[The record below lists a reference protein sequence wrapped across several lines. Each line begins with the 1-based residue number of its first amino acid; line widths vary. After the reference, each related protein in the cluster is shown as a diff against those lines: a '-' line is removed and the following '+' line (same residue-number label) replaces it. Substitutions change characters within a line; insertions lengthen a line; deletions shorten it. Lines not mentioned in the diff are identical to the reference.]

1 MHTDWKSEINLI
13 KNFDFYFSVVKI
25 KKTLLL
31 QENNVKLIFFASYI
45 AMVRSRAMV
54 ENIEETKAIT
64 DISTILKNYPEFV
77 DLPILNVDTFQ
88 SLRQSIDDDLIF
100 SDLVTIYLNSAENLL
115 EEIQLAFAN
124 QDSSQFSLSA
134 HSLKSTSASIGAAR
148 LSQICKY
155 LEQVGKTGKLSISS
169 DVLDLLTNEYEQVI
183 KAIKVSVIEFMSE

>member
-13 KNFDFYFSVVKI
+13 KNFDFYFSIFKI
-25 KKTLLL
+25 KKILLL

-64 DISTILKNYPEFV
+64 DISTTLKNYPELV

-115 EEIQLAFAN
+115 EEIQLAFVN
-124 QDSSQFSLSA
+124 QDPSQFSLSA
-134 HSLKSTSASIGAAR
+134 HSLKSTSASIGAVR
-148 LSQICKY
+148 LSQLCKY